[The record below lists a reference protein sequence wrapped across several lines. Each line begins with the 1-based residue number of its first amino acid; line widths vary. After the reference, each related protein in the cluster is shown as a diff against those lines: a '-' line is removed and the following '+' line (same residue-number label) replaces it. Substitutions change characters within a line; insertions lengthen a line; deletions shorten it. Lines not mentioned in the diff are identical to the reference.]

1 MRTLKE
7 NTEQIQEHLEL
18 LNQADC
24 RQTLLEVIR
33 KLEELYSERTVL
45 LSHIDRNDGG
55 WHEAYSA
62 GVDNTYKLM
71 IKVLEKI

>member
-18 LNQADC
+18 LNQVNC
-24 RQTLLEVIR
+24 RQTLLEVLR
-33 KLEELYSERTVL
+33 KLEELYNERTVL
-45 LSHIDRNDGG
+45 LSQMDRNDGG